1 MRQLI
6 LDTNLLILLTLGVL
20 NPNLILKHKRSQIF
34 TVEDFDL
41 LRNFVEL
48 NYEKIILTP
57 NIVTET
63 SNLLAQ
69 IGDPE
74 KSIILHKFA
83 EIIDKYNETYLP
95 SKLAVKSEYFY
106 RLGLTDSLI
115 LTMLKG
121 DLELLT
127 VDSKLHIQAVSLG
140 FKAVNFNHLRQDS
153 LLS

>member
-20 NPNLILKHKRSQIF
+20 NPKLILKHKRSQIF

-41 LRNFVEL
+41 LRVFIESK
-48 NYEKIILTP
+48 YEKILLTP

-74 KSIILHKFA
+74 KSTILQKFA
-83 EIIDKYNETYLP
+83 EILEKYDETYLQ
-95 SKLAVKSEYFY
+95 SKMAVNNGYFY
-106 RLGLTDSLI
+106 KFGLTDSLI
-115 LTMLKG
+115 LAMLND

-127 VDSKLHIQAVSLG
+127 VDSKLHIQAISLG
-140 FKAVNFNHLRQDS
+140 LKSVNFNHLRENS